1 MNYFSISFLLR
12 LRNQEFP
19 AAYGMISSILE
30 GEEIDVE
37 YVTQSFEAVK
47 AHNKKLLF
55 LKNMKLRHP
64 LTKPISDLK
73 YNRQDYMLSL
83 KGRVTSALKSPIV
96 KEREAAKILDLWL
109 HGHREYLSTASI
121 HEQTMLVDQMMD
133 EISTVPRIQTAIED
147 AGVMGIMDSIQ
158 STTTELNET
167 FLSRTK
173 EKVAAS
179 RKASELR
186 SAAYLDMKAFLNSL
200 ELANTLGDLDNTVF
214 MGYVNEIND
223 ITDHFKAKYQSRTTR
238 RKNVAEAEANKVEN
252 PENGEQTDGEEQ
264 LVGGKPAMA
273 GRSETFNVMTTNG
286 MDLQNGGTK
295 NAVAMRESITNG
307 GAKNGADK
315 ITDVSSTSDEGLTND
330 VLELLTSELT
340 TNGHNGAHV
349 NENLD
354 LES

>member
-1 MNYFSISFLLR
+1 
-12 LRNQEFP
+12 
-19 AAYGMISSILE
+19 
-30 GEEIDVE
+30 
-37 YVTQSFEAVK
+37 
-47 AHNKKLLF
+47 
-55 LKNMKLRHP
+55 
-64 LTKPISDLK
+64 
-73 YNRQDYMLSL
+73 
-83 KGRVTSALKSPIV
+83 
-96 KEREAAKILDLWL
+96 
-109 HGHREYLSTASI
+109 
-121 HEQTMLVDQMMD
+121 
-133 EISTVPRIQTAIED
+133 
-147 AGVMGIMDSIQ
+147 
-158 STTTELNET
+158 
-167 FLSRTK
+167 
-173 EKVAAS
+173 
-179 RKASELR
+179 
-186 SAAYLDMKAFLNSL
+186 MKAFLNSL

-286 MDLQNGGTK
+286 IDLQNGGTK

-340 TNGHNGAHV
+340 TKGHKVAHV
-349 NENLD
+349 SENLD